1 MPQSLAMLTPEF
13 SYARN
18 KLISVHKAVS
28 SDTFPDLFHLPMS
41 EEASH
46 IFSSSKVYKT
56 LVDHPATHLA
66 FRWIWKCPCQPKHK
80 VFSGCFSRISL
91 ALEISLEEG
100 ICSLKITTMFFVS
113 WQQKRH

>member
-41 EEASH
+41 EEALVQMQNLQANLESISLSDGKDKWSYTWGSH

-66 FRWIWKCPCQPKHK
+66 FRWILKC
-80 VFSGCFSRISL
+80 
-91 ALEISLEEG
+91 
-100 ICSLKITTMFFVS
+100 TFVEC
-113 WQQKRH
+113 